1 MNRLLQYI
9 STIFSYSLLIA
20 VVLIFS
26 YWWYFQEF
34 SPSKG
39 IGHWIG
45 YAGGGMMVFT
55 QLYTIRRRIKS
66 LQGVGV
72 RKAWLDLHIFLGL
85 FGPILITYH
94 TTYKLGGIVAV
105 SFWSMVVVMVSGII
119 GRYIYV
125 QIPVGIADNED
136 ELNRLKAESDL
147 LTKKI
152 DKYFPAGVSIHTIV
166 EELSGMKKV
175 AVYRGLKSLVYL
187 FIGDV
192 FRSFR
197 FFSLRIKF
205 LLRFRLPFRPRR
217 EVYRLVKEQTMII
230 RRIILLQVAQQLLD
244 YWIVF
249 HRIFA
254 WIMFNI
260 MILHI
265 IVALLFKAA

>member
-1 MNRLLQYI
+1 MNRFLQYI
-9 STIFSYSLLIA
+9 SIIFLYSLIIGA
-20 VVLIFS
+20 VLVFS
-26 YWWYFQEF
+26 YWWYLQEF

-39 IGHWIG
+39 VGHWLG
-45 YAGGGMMVFT
+45 YIGGGMMVFT
-55 QLYTIRRRIKS
+55 QIYTIRRRLNF
-66 LQGVGV
+66 LQGVGA
-72 RKAWLDLHIFLGL
+72 RKTWLDLHIYLGL
-85 FGPILITYH
+85 FGPILIAYH

-136 ELNRLKAESDL
+136 ELNRLKGESDL

-175 AVYRGLKSLVYL
+175 AVYSGLKSLAYL

-192 FRSFR
+192 LRPFR
-197 FFSLRIKF
+197 FFGLRIK
-205 LLRFRLPFRPRR
+205 LLFRFRLPFKHGK
-217 EVYRLVKEQTMII
+217 EVYRLVKEQAMII
-230 RRIILLQVAQQLLD
+230 RKIVLLQVAQQLLD
-244 YWIVF
+244 YWVVF

-254 WIMFNI
+254 WVMFNI

-265 IVALLFKAA
+265 AVAFLFKAT

>member
-1 MNRLLQYI
+1 MER
-9 STIFSYSLLIA
+9 IFRYVTVIFLYSI
-20 VVLIFS
+20 VIGVILIFS
-26 YWWYFQEF
+26 YWWYLQEF

-39 IGHWIG
+39 IGHWVG

-55 QLYTIRRRIKS
+55 QVYTIRRRMNF
-66 LQGVGV
+66 LQGIGA
-72 RKAWLDLHIFLGL
+72 RKAWLDLHIYLGL
-85 FGPILITYH
+85 IGPTLIAYH

-105 SFWSMVVVMVSGII
+105 SFWSMVVVMVSGIM

-136 ELNRLKAESDL
+136 ELNRLKVESDL

-152 DKYFPAGVSIHTIV
+152 DKYLSKGVSIHTIV

-175 AVYRGLKSLVYL
+175 AAHRGIRSLVYL
-187 FIGDV
+187 FAGDV
-192 FRSFR
+192 LRPFR
-197 FFSLRIKF
+197 FFGLRIK
-205 LLRFRLPFRPRR
+205 LLFKFRLPFKPRR
-217 EVYRLVKEQTMII
+217 EVYRLVREQTMII

-244 YWIVF
+244 YWIIF
-249 HRIFA
+249 HRIFS